1 MNAKDY
7 FDLAQKLAQMRTE
20 AAIRSAISR
29 AYYAAFHFGK
39 NLLVEGLGFNL
50 PKDAA
55 AHDKL
60 YLLLNNSGN
69 KSAEE
74 AADWLRRLRRRRT
87 LADYAFKRKDLHSHL
102 DCQKD
107 LLMAA
112 AIISFSEN
120 CSVEPLCFTLRSGIA
135 NYVQKIGLY

>member
-1 MNAKDY
+1 MNARDY

-29 AYYAAFHFGK
+29 GYYAAFHFGK
-39 NLLVEGLGFNL
+39 NLVETLGFNL

-60 YLLLNNSGN
+60 YHLLNNSGI

-74 AADWLRRLRRRRT
+74 AADWLRRLRLRRT
-87 LADYAFKRKDLHSHL
+87 LADYDFKRNDLHSFL

-107 LLMAA
+107 LLRAA
-112 AIISFSEN
+112 TVIAFCES
-120 CSVEPLCFTLRSGIA
+120 CSAEPLRATLKKGIA
-135 NYVQKIGLY
+135 DYVQKTGS

>member
-29 AYYAAFHFGK
+29 GYYAAFHLTK
-39 NLLVEGLGFNL
+39 NLVEALGFNL

-60 YLLLNNSGN
+60 YHLRNNSGI

-74 AADWLRRLRRRRT
+74 AADWLRRLRQRRT
-87 LADYAFKRKDLHSHL
+87 LADYDFKRNDLHSHL

-107 LLMAA
+107 LLRAA
-112 AIISFSEN
+112 
-120 CSVEPLCFTLRSGIA
+120 
-135 NYVQKIGLY
+135 